1 MDPWLLAGILYLGA
15 GVGLAL
21 VQLGRPLIGLPNPE
35 AALQKSDLPWLAA
48 VVTFGGMFG
57 PLLLM
62 LGLFRTSGS
71 TGALLL
77 NLEGL
82 ATMAIAWIV
91 FRENVDRPLL
101 LGASAILTEP
111 HSHWRRHEPMRHR
124 HPQYPDLHHRDSH
137 PDAVP

>member
-62 LGLFRTSGS
+62 LGLSRTSGS

-77 NLEGL
+77 NLERL

-91 FRENVDRPLL
+91 FRENVDRRLL
-101 LGASAILTEP
+101 LGAGAILCG
-111 HSHWRRHEPMRHR
+111 
-124 HPQYPDLHHRDSH
+124 
-137 PDAVP
+137 AVVLS